1 MKPCLLVESCY
12 PLIEN
17 CSAWISR
24 RVLRGPVSN
33 DDLRFEPPKR
43 VRKEAQCER
52 QVDRRDVVGLPPR
65 PWDHAARPWDHALRV
80 RVAFLCVRNP
90 PTIRLYGSPCKEH

>member
-1 MKPCLLVESCY
+1 VKPCLLVESCY
-12 PLIEN
+12 TLIEN
-17 CSAWISR
+17 RSAWISR

-52 QVDRRDVVGLPPR
+52 QVDRRDASVPGLAR
-65 PWDHAARPWDHALRV
+65 ARARARLGLHARRV

>member
-12 PLIEN
+12 TLTEN
-17 CSAWISR
+17 RSAWISR

-52 QVDRRDVVGLPPR
+52 QVDRSRVWCLR
-65 PWDHAARPWDHALRV
+65 TRQAHALRV
-80 RVAFLCVRNP
+80 AFECVRNP